1 MIHYHL
7 DSLIL
12 FDGFLKVMTQHF
24 SRCTSIKLFAAR
36 TSASILSMKITNSMK
51 EYDMRGD

>member
-24 SRCTSIKLFAAR
+24 SRCKSIKLFAAR
-36 TSASILSMKITNSMK
+36 TSSSILSMKITNSMK